1 MKDNAL
7 AEWYR
12 THDYDLRSEI
22 YITLKKIKKIEMRL
36 KVEKVDNRS

>member
-12 THDYDLRSEI
+12 KRDYDLRSEI
-22 YITLKKIKKIEMRL
+22 YITLKKIKKIETRL
-36 KVEKVDNRS
+36 KNVKMDNRS